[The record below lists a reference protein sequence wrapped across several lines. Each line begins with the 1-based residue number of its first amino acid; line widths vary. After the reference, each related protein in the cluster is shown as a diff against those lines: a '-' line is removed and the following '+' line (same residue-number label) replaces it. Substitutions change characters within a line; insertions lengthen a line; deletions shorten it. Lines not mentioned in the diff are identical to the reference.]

1 MQGLASHL
9 QRLTAGEQRV
19 GLPSSTR
26 PCGDF
31 MTIGGLGDSFRIEAT
46 KCDGDA
52 FEVFNDASHTTH
64 RPGQQIP
71 IIPFASLPHHFAW
84 HTPFRLGQGGW
95 VRVWSAT
102 YRDGRA
108 SERVW
113 LDKGSQWTPQW
124 CQFLPSRS
132 LPGPERWVPAIGAED
147 DCCHFVRQSDLG
159 QAHVLLHDTDAST
172 TFRCVRCPSSAGESS
187 YPPGWRLRADLAARS
202 SILHLRDGDVLVP
215 GAGPSRRRVQF
226 RALPSLAAAMLWR
239 GGHLVPALWAL
250 VTVFGAGAL
259 GMHLPPVTGPSAGQC
274 KVGKFDWRIPPHLRM
289 CNYAVEP
296 GATARAISPFGG
308 TSEDMPV
315 TPDTSHEELADNF
328 LHNEPSWAAHR
339 VPIWPALAAHVLHL
353 TFEPSHPSMTTLIV
367 VSPDW
372 QAAFLIPSRTDINW
386 LLQYLRSCSRY
397 PIFRL
402 HPPPNVRSPASGPN
416 DAIDWRT
423 GDVIFAQP
431 HEGPPVSLAAPV
443 FTNGIYVRH
452 RAFWGA
458 NFHVQQPLTI
468 VLWRPGFPYTKTT
481 MPPGA
486 HWLADRQTFQGEF
499 ENRYPGTWV
508 PVPWAYDDRPHLCQ
522 RPPNPD
528 SLHVIYEHVEGRI
541 LQGECIPVSRWSTL
555 QSIAGQLQV
564 DLQQLRLLGADSN
577 ALGRPLR
584 DGDIIHALDPAIET
598 PSSLAAVAA
607 PSICLLILAGWY
619 GPPAAPHGLV
629 LLGLVWLLWRPA
641 DAVPTQDDHFAES
654 SLQWIWSPYR
664 GKLGPFSPLSLAHAN
679 PLRTAEPWWNHGLA
693 PVSPVPHLREAHW
706 VPRSPSPIFATILA
720 FGSPA
725 PVALLLPSRISKQL
739 LFSIVAQ
746 YFPGLD
752 SLRGRIPMLAEHFPP
767 ETEIPL
773 RDGDAVI
780 AHSCRWSPAL
790 HHQPVSFPSH
800 SAARAQGCWSHPL
813 TFHSECWVLIWRPDG
828 GPPTAIYA
836 EGQQHWDSEACTL
849 RPALNS
855 LPDGW

>member
-1 MQGLASHL
+1 
-9 QRLTAGEQRV
+9 
-19 GLPSSTR
+19 
-26 PCGDF
+26 
-31 MTIGGLGDSFRIEAT
+31 
-46 KCDGDA
+46 
-52 FEVFNDASHTTH
+52 
-64 RPGQQIP
+64 
-71 IIPFASLPHHFAW
+71 
-84 HTPFRLGQGGW
+84 
-95 VRVWSAT
+95 
-102 YRDGRA
+102 
-108 SERVW
+108 
-113 LDKGSQWTPQW
+113 
-124 CQFLPSRS
+124 
-132 LPGPERWVPAIGAED
+132 
-147 DCCHFVRQSDLG
+147 
-159 QAHVLLHDTDAST
+159 
-172 TFRCVRCPSSAGESS
+172 
-187 YPPGWRLRADLAARS
+187 
-202 SILHLRDGDVLVP
+202 
-215 GAGPSRRRVQF
+215 
-226 RALPSLAAAMLWR
+226 
-239 GGHLVPALWAL
+239 
-250 VTVFGAGAL
+250 
-259 GMHLPPVTGPSAGQC
+259 
-274 KVGKFDWRIPPHLRM
+274 
-289 CNYAVEP
+289 
-296 GATARAISPFGG
+296 
-308 TSEDMPV
+308 MPV
-315 TPDTSHEELADNF
+315 TPDTSQEELTDNF
-328 LHNEPSWAAHR
+328 LHNEPSWAAHL

-367 VSPDW
+367 VSPEW

-431 HEGPPVSLAAPV
+431 NEGFPASLAAPV
-443 FTNGIYVRH
+443 FTNGTHVRH

-458 NFHVQQPLTI
+458 NFQVQKPLTI

-486 HWLADRQTFQGEF
+486 HWLADRQTFHGEF
-499 ENRYPGTWV
+499 EHRYPGTWV

-528 SLHVIYEHVEGRI
+528 SLHVIYEHVEGSI
-541 LQGECIPVSRWSTL
+541 LQGECMPVSRWSTL

-564 DLQQLRLLGADSN
+564 DPQQLRLLGADSN
-577 ALGRPLR
+577 AAGRPLR
-584 DGDIIHALDPAIET
+584 DGDIIHTLDPAIEV
-598 PSSLAAVAA
+598 PSSLAAVVA
-607 PSICLLILAGWY
+607 PSICLLLLAGWH
-619 GPPAAPHGLV
+619 GPHAGPQGLV
-629 LLGLVWLLWRPA
+629 LLGLVWLFWCSA
-641 DAVPTQDDHFAES
+641 AAVPTRDDHFAES

-664 GKLGPFSPLSLAHAN
+664 GKLGPFSSLSLAHAN
-679 PLRTAEPWWNHGLA
+679 PLRTVEPWWNHGLA

-706 VPRSPSPIFATILA
+706 VPRSPSPVFATILA

-767 ETEIPL
+767 ETEVPL

-780 AHSCRWSPAL
+780 THSCRWSPAL

-813 TFHSECWVLIWRPDG
+813 TFHSDCWVLVWRPDG
-828 GPPTAIYA
+828 SPPTAIYA
-836 EGQQHWDSEACTL
+836 EGQQQWDPEACTL

-855 LPDGW
+855 LPDGWWPSTHGSTSPTEPLHFAEASGDTGCVNVLLWSQRCCRRLDLEDLTQGRDGDVLPDISGSDPHCIASVPCQTLSPPPNRAGRAARPGSFSLFAIIAWAFASVRRWAAPGGPQLGSLPLSVLPRSLWCPAFAQRGHRGLGT